1 LQSGLIFRQGGV
13 VASGKAPSIALAPIE
28 NPDVGGVRFRKH
40 PLEIEAG
47 RLNQIAHRLGNR
59 LLMWLRETEEQ
70 PEKPGMARRP
80 KMTKLT
86 RVVGRDMESGRLLE
100 DPVVDKDGN
109 EMLVPILPNED
120 FRDTFKLYERAV
132 RNLLV
137 EQRARAAMGV
147 GKGGAPLDDATF
159 KAGLDE
165 LVRETIKSMPI
176 AELREL
182 LKARAIDVEQQ
193 PPADVVV
200 PADPNPP
207 TFTVPRGTP
216 IKIDLEPDV
225 IPASKTDPDA
235 FLPGLMGDDDDE

>member
-1 LQSGLIFRQGGV
+1 M
-13 VASGKAPSIALAPIE
+13 ASGKAPGSIALAPIE

-59 LLMWLRETEEQ
+59 LLMWLRETEEDGA
-70 PEKPGMARRP
+70 PGKARKP

-137 EQRARAAMGV
+137 EQRARAAMGA

-159 KAGLDE
+159 KAGLDD

-176 AELREL
+176 GELREL
-182 LKARAIDVEQQ
+182 LKGRAIDVEQ

-207 TFTVPRGTP
+207 TFTVPRGTTITVDP
-216 IKIDLEPDV
+216 FPEPL
-225 IPASKTDPDA
+225 PANKGDPDA